1 MVGIDCGN
9 EPGERQTL
17 DGLFSAS
24 YDDLCRLATAVRRD
38 FRRSTVSTTGL
49 VNEAWLKLAA
59 SPRFS
64 FESRLH
70 FNRIVGRA
78 MRQVLV
84 DQTRRRNAVKRGRG
98 VTFVGLGS
106 AARESAADVTA
117 VALRRALVDL
127 ACQHPRQAQIVHH
140 RFFSGRQ
147 LAEIAVLLGVS
158 EATIL
163 RDWRAAREWLATA
176 LTASAPPHSSMRPRV
191 PSPLS
196 PHPRI

>member
-1 MVGIDCGN
+1 M
-9 EPGERQTL
+9 
-17 DGLFSAS
+17 
-24 YDDLCRLATAVRRD
+24 AVRRD
-38 FRRSTVSTTGL
+38 FRRSTLRTTSL

-59 SPRFS
+59 SPRLS

-84 DQTRRRNAVKRGRG
+84 DGTRRRNAVKRGRD

-117 VALRRALVDL
+117 VTLRRALADL
-127 ACQHPRQAQIVHH
+127 ARQHPRQAQIVRC
-140 RFFSGRQ
+140 RFFSGLQ
-147 LAEIAVLLGVS
+147 LVQIAVLLGVS

-163 RDWRAAREWLATA
+163 RDWRAAREWLATV
-176 LTASAPPHSSMRPRV
+176 LTTSVPPHSSTRPRV
-191 PSPLS
+191 PSPPS
-196 PHPRI
+196 THPRI